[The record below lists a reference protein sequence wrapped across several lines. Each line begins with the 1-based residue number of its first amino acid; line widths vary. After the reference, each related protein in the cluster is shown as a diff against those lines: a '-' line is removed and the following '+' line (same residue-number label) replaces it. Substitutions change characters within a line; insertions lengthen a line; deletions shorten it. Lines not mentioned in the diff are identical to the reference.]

1 MTVCR
6 RKRTARAG
14 DACDEC
20 MGPARRQESEEA
32 MTVLTESA
40 TGTSAAGATGTDEK
54 KYLPAERQDII
65 LGMLSRGIV
74 VRVDELAKTLDTT
87 PITVRRDLNTLAG
100 AGLIRRVR
108 GGATALGD
116 DTQVADYSPDA
127 LVSAPVTAHPI
138 IGQQSTVRQSAASR
152 VNRTAATVPSLPL
165 QQSAASIQPLP
176 SQTSRFADTQSH
188 GMTPTLSGTIGVMFP
203 EPSFNWPITSQAIE
217 KEAAAHDLG
226 VEARSTTYD
235 NGDEI
240 AIVEDLLSDSSVIGL
255 ILAPSVRMQGSDIW
269 RWLKDAPVPVVL
281 AEREPPFGVDG
292 LGMVMTD
299 YRTGVR
305 QVVDRFVA
313 LGHRRL
319 GLALTH
325 TPVSDYIEDCWR
337 SVTSRLDAVE
347 SAFVRTNVAPYDSVG
362 VESVAKQA
370 IDEGTTAM
378 LVHSD
383 WLAMSLA
390 QTLERHGVAMPADLS
405 MISVDGYIT
414 PNSRPL
420 TAMRSAHKELGR
432 VSVDLLISRYLHPE
446 RPARRVMIAPEFV
459 ERGSVAPAK

>member
-1 MTVCR
+1 MIVIWCALTHG
-6 RKRTARAG
+6 RTPTKARDHAAGARATSHG
-14 DACDEC
+14 TRPRAK
-20 MGPARRQESEEA
+20 QESEEA

-40 TGTSAAGATGTDEK
+40 TGTSAADTTGADEK

-74 VRVDELAKTLDTT
+74 VRVDELARTLDTT
-87 PITVRRDLNTLAG
+87 PITVRRDLNTLAD

-116 DTQVADYSPDA
+116 ETTQIAAQPS
-127 LVSAPVTAHPI
+127 TA
-138 IGQQSTVRQSAASR
+138 RQSSVQRSARTGMQPLAAASTIAQP
-152 VNRTAATVPSLPL
+152 VPATSPHAA
-165 QQSAASIQPLP
+165 ARGA
-176 SQTSRFADTQSH
+176 RFAGADSP
-188 GMTPTLSGTIGVMFP
+188 GLTPTLSGTIGVMFP
-203 EPSFNWPITSQAIE
+203 EPSFNWPVTSQAIE
-217 KEAAAHDLG
+217 REAAAHDLG
-226 VEARSTTYD
+226 VDVRSTTYD

-255 ILAPSVRMQGSDIW
+255 ILAPSVRMQGADIW
-269 RWLKDAPVPVVL
+269 NWLEDAPVPVVL

-292 LGMVMTD
+292 LDIVMTD

-305 QVVDRFVA
+305 QVIDRFLA

-325 TPVSDYIEDCWR
+325 TPVSEYIEDCWR
-337 SVTSRLDAVE
+337 SVTGRLDAVD

-390 QTLERHGVAMPADLS
+390 QTLERHGVSMPDDLS

-420 TAMRSAHKELGR
+420 TALRSAHKELGR
-432 VSVDLLISRYLHPE
+432 ASVDLLIARYLHPE
-446 RPARRVMIAPEFV
+446 RPAQRVMVAPEFI

>member
-1 MTVCR
+1 
-6 RKRTARAG
+6 
-14 DACDEC
+14 
-20 MGPARRQESEEA
+20 
-32 MTVLTESA
+32 MTVLTETA

-87 PITVRRDLNTLAG
+87 PITVRRDLNTLAN

-116 DTQVADYSPDA
+116 DTQIADFSGDA
-127 LVSAPVTAHPI
+127 ASAPP
-138 IGQQSTVRQSAASR
+138 SPVRQSAASR
-152 VNRTAATVPSLPL
+152 ANRPSAAVASLSSLPL
-165 QQSAASIQPLP
+165 QPSASAIPPLSSP
-176 SQTSRFADTQSH
+176 QASRFADAQSH

-203 EPSFNWPITSQAIE
+203 EPSFNWPVTSQAID

-226 VEARSTTYD
+226 VETRSTTYD

-269 RWLKDAPVPVVL
+269 QWLKDAPVPVVL

-292 LGMVMTD
+292 LDIVMTD

-305 QVVDRFVA
+305 QVIDRFVA

-337 SVTSRLDAVE
+337 SVTKRLDTVD

-420 TAMRSAHKELGR
+420 TAMRSVHRELGR

-446 RPARRVMIAPEFV
+446 RPARRVMVAPEFV
-459 ERGSVAPAK
+459 ERGSLAPAR